1 MTLSVLGDA
10 LLAKTRHVI
19 QGDCVTL
26 NFTSVACENEA
37 GNDEYM
43 YWIELLSSEGYPIMK
58 EISHNF
64 ITASDI
70 YDRLKKMIGPAID

>member
-10 LLAKTRHVI
+10 LLAKSRHVI

-26 NFTSVACENEA
+26 NFTSVVCESDT

-58 EISHNF
+58 EISHDF
-64 ITASDI
+64 IAASDI
-70 YDRLKKMIGPAID
+70 HDRLKKVIGPAID